1 MGRKYNVMKEIWKDI
16 KEFEGLY
23 QVSNHGNVR
32 SLDREIHYLV
42 KGKYNGKRFFKG
54 QIISQYKIN
63 SGYLVVSLNKNGHNK
78 KKLVHILVA
87 EAFITNYENK
97 PTVNHKNHIRTDNRV
112 ENLEWATYEEQWDE
126 ILREKNK
133 EFLKNR
139 DNSHLHTPEVVVKIR
154 KALKGHSV
162 SDDTRKK
169 ISDKNSKLIYQYT
182 LDKVLINVYK
192 SSVGAAKETGLTQAG
207 ISQAAIGKY
216 YKHRDKKWVY
226 TNKYKGYL
234 WFHEPL

>member
-1 MGRKYNVMKEIWKDI
+1 MEEIWKDI
-16 KEFEGLY
+16 KGYEGLY
-23 QVSNHGNVR
+23 QVSNLGRVK
-32 SLDREIHYLV
+32 SLDREILYLV
-42 KGKYNGKRFFKG
+42 KGKYNAKRFYNG
-54 QIISQYKIN
+54 KIVTPFSLKN
-63 SGYLVVSLNKNGHNK
+63 EYLCVSLHNGKNTK
-78 KKLVHILVA
+78 KRTVHRLVA

-112 ENLEWATYEEQWDE
+112 ENLEWATYPEQCDE
-126 ILREKNK
+126 IQKERKRENS
-133 EFLKNR
+133 KNR
-139 DNSHLHTPEVVVKIR
+139 DYSYLRSPETVNKIR

-169 ISDKNSKLIYQYT
+169 ISDKISKLIYQYT

-192 SSVGAAKETGLTQAG
+192 SSVKAAKETGLTQAG
-207 ISQAAIGKY
+207 ISQATIGKY
-216 YKHRDKKWVY
+216 YNHRDKKWVY